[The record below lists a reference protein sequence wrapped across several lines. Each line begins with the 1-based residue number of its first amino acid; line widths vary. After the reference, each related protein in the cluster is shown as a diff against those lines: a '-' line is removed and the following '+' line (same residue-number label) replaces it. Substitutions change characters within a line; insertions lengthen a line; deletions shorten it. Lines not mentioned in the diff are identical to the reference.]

1 MKPSAHV
8 LRRAAVTLAI
18 AGATALSL
26 TAASATTARPAAAI
40 HRCHTPQLT
49 AWIGEPGDGAAGSAF
64 YELQL
69 SNVSTSTCSL
79 FGFPGV
85 SAVNGSGHQLGRAAG
100 RDSSFAATT
109 QVLAPGATVHAVLRI
124 VSPGVLGCPTATAT
138 ELKVFPPNTRAALLV
153 PFRFT
158 TCTGSNPN
166 LVIRVVRH
174 GAGIPGYSL

>member
-26 TAASATTARPAAAI
+26 TAATTGRHAAALP
-40 HRCHTPQLT
+40 RCHTAQLR

-69 SNVSTSTCSL
+69 SNVSTSTCWL

-124 VSPGVLGCPTATAT
+124 VNPGVLGCPTATAT
-138 ELKVFPPNTRAALLV
+138 ELKVFPPNTLAAVFV

-158 TCTGSNPN
+158 TCTGSNRN

-174 GAGIPGYSL
+174 GAGIPGYSQ